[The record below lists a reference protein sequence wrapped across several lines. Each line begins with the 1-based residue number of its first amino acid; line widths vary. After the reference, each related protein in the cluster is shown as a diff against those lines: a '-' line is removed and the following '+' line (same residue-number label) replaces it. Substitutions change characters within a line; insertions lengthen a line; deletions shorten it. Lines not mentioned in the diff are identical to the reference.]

1 MSYTKLKSP
10 YVVGSQTINDG
21 DYISLGITAPSTP
34 DISFSITSTANYTG
48 QSSVSRTVSSSGS
61 ADKQLYVSTTN
72 FTGAP
77 TGWPQPTLQCHDYI
91 VEPNPG
97 FPYNLNDRGL
107 ATNTIT
113 NSPTI
118 TTLSTS
124 NVGSSDVVAAPQTGT
139 FMSASNWFVD
149 NYPNR
154 GKVTDPSKTLTVDAA
169 TNTFSS
175 SNYSAIDSNNRTPPV
190 LCVELHANDYLALR
204 GTNGKY
210 LHLLPYT
217 EADNTTFSN
226 TNAIPSNLV
235 LSFSDL
241 PSDLYTAQWSLYL
254 ANSTTRQVVLVN
266 RASNTCL
273 TLGTSLGLASQQ
285 AYIYN
290 NAVLFNYVYGNGA
303 AGNSELFYNN
313 YVHFYAQFWSKFGQ
327 YSYRLKGDVALA
339 DVASSATNNC
349 VFTLSLM
356 NPVSSVCSLDVNPTN
371 TNCSS
376 QPNYSKRMISFCQTG
391 DLLSTPVCKTW
402 AINNA
407 VDSANIVAAYCRRY
421 PGDESLCGCINYDT
435 RYHELIQLLAAPSAT
450 STQGTSLLPQCN
462 VPACAQYKGTSAWAS
477 ASQLSSTCIT
487 KICIQG
493 ITLGD
498 NAAIG
503 NTTQDCVFGSD
514 SNASNS
520 DDTGSSGFD
529 LIALITP
536 ILSTVSSYLTKLIAY
551 ITPLS
556 IMSSLLIAFV
566 VLFVCL
572 VFLNMEPARA
582 FTYFL
587 GGAFIVFNVMAN
599 RT

>member
-21 DYISLGITAPSTP
+21 DYITLGITAPATP
-34 DISFSITSTANYTG
+34 DISFSVTSTANYTG
-48 QSSVSRTVSSSGS
+48 QPALSRTVSASGS
-61 ADKQLYVSTTN
+61 ADKQLYVSTTS
-72 FTGAP
+72 FTGTSAS
-77 TGWPQPTLQCHDYI
+77 WPQPTLQCNDYI

-97 FPYNLNDRGL
+97 FPYNYKNRGL
-107 ATNTIT
+107 VTNTIT

-124 NVGSSDVVAAPQTGT
+124 NVGLSDVVAAPQTGT
-139 FMSASNWFVD
+139 FMSASDWYVD

-154 GKVTDPSKTLTVDAA
+154 GKPREPSKELSTTAA
-169 TNTFSS
+169 SNNALS
-175 SNYSAIDSNNRTPPV
+175 SNYSAIDPNSKTAPV
-190 LCVELHANDYLALR
+190 LCVELHANDYFALR

-217 EADNTTFSN
+217 EADSTTFSN

-273 TLGTSLGLASQQ
+273 TLGSNLGLTSQQ

-303 AGNSELFYNN
+303 AGDSELYYNN
-313 YVHFYAQFWSKFGQ
+313 YVRFIAQFWSKFGQ

-339 DVASSATNNC
+339 DVASSATSTC
-349 VFTLSLM
+349 IFTLSLM
-356 NPVSSVCSLDVNPTN
+356 NPVSVCSLDVNPTN

-421 PGDESLCGCINYDT
+421 PGDQSLCGCINYDT
-435 RYHELIQLLAAPSAT
+435 KYHELIQLLAAPSAT
-450 STQGTSLLPQCN
+450 STRGTSLLPQCN
-462 VPACAQYKGTSAWAS
+462 VPECAQYKGTTAWAS

-520 DDTGSSGFD
+520 DDDGGSSFD
-529 LIALITP
+529 IIALLTP
-536 ILSTVSSYLTKLIAY
+536 FLSTVSSYLTKLIAY
-551 ITPLS
+551 ITPLT

-572 VFLNMEPARA
+572 VFFNMEPARA

-599 RT
+599 KT